1 MISQSE
7 GFFRLM
13 FSWVLKKGKIRGSQQ
28 AAPAHTKPEKKDQKR
43 PNCFVYCWVF
53 VKVKLG
59 AWLPLTC
66 HPTRRIFEKGREI
79 IFGGVTR
86 ADRLPP
92 FIVAAE
98 PDVARRTGL
107 PAQKEKQWLDIN
119 SSE

>member
-1 MISQSE
+1 M
-7 GFFRLM
+7 GF
-13 FSWVLKKGKIRGSQQ
+13 KKRKDSGLSAGSPG
-28 AAPAHTKPEKKDQKR
+28 AYKARKKDQKR